1 MEALFRRK
9 RWHMTL
15 RERFE
20 KEEHERLSK
29 YASKSE
35 ESRGRDVPE
44 EESDIRTVYQ
54 RDRDRIIH
62 SKSFRRMKHK
72 TQVFLAPY
80 GDHYRTRLTHTLEVS
95 QIART
100 IAKAV
105 GANEDLAEAI
115 ALAHDIGHTPFGH
128 VGERTLTSCSGRL
141 FSHNIQSVR
150 VVERIEKDGKGLN
163 LTWEVRDGIKNHKTS
178 LTPAT
183 LEGDIVRVADKIAYV
198 NHDIDDGI
206 RAGVLSEDSLPK
218 DCTDILG
225 HSTSERINTII
236 CDAVEHSV
244 DSPRV
249 NMSDT
254 VRDAFVDM
262 RKFLFTEMYTNPVVK
277 SEEVKA
283 AKIIEILYEYYLERP
298 EEMPGEFKFMLDE
311 GDDKITVVCDYIAG
325 MTDNFAVEKFQE
337 LYIPRSWSIV

>member
-1 MEALFRRK
+1 
-9 RWHMTL
+9 MTL

-20 KEEHERLSK
+20 QEEHTRLSE
-29 YASKSE
+29 YASKSD
-35 ESRGRDVPE
+35 ESKGRDIPE

-105 GANEDLAEAI
+105 RANEDLTEAI

-128 VGERTLTSCSGRL
+128 VGERTLTACSGKP

-178 LTPAT
+178 LKPST
-183 LEGDIVRVADKIAYV
+183 LEGEIVRIADKIAYV
-198 NHDIDDGI
+198 NHDVDDGI
-206 RAGVLSEDSLPK
+206 RAGVLSEDNLPK
-218 DCTDILG
+218 ECVDILG
-225 HSTSERINTII
+225 HSTSDRINTII
-236 CDAVEHSV
+236 CDVV
-244 DSPRV
+244 DRSIDKPTIE
-249 NMSDT
+249 MSEE
-254 VRDAFVDM
+254 VWKALFDM
-262 RKFLFTEMYTNPVVK
+262 RQFLFKEMYVNPVVK

-283 AKIIEILYEYYLERP
+283 ARIIEILYEYYLDKP
-298 EEMPGEFKFMLDE
+298 EEMPGEFKLMLDE

-337 LYIPRSWSIV
+337 LYIPHSWSIV